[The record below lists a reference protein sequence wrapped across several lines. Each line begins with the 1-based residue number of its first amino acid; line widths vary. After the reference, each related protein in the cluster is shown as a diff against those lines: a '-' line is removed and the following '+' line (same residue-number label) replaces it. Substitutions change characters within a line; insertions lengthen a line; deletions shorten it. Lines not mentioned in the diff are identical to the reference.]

1 MSYYYIRIF
10 KNFQENIFNKLFDT
24 KYFLTYHKDKAK
36 KKGIYYENK
45 SINNNNFTCKL
56 GCKHPTF
63 NKIQIWRQKRC
74 RNF

>member
-36 KKGIYYENK
+36 KKGINHEDNRNFYNK
-45 SINNNNFTCKL
+45 FNNNL
-56 GCKHPTF
+56 SSKHPTF